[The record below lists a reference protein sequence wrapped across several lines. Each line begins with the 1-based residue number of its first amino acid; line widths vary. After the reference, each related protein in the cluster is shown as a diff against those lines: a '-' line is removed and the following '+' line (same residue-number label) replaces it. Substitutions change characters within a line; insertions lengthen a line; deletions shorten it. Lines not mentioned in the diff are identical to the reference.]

1 MMVRRRTVHFD
12 DAAVGAM
19 NATTRLGTSG
29 LRLRT
34 ATNLAVLLFVSVLAI
49 KQLSTIIQPMV
60 VAVFLFFAIRPPA
73 AWLEKRIGH
82 PLLSYTGVLVA
93 FLGFIIL
100 ISQILFSS
108 LSGFSSEVPS
118 LTPKFNDKIEW
129 VEGLQFFGYS
139 VDLEG
144 LQSVV
149 SIEEINRL
157 VTEFIGSLASFT
169 ANMLTVLIFLAFIIL
184 EAESLPGRIMAAF
197 PDESNRFDSIAK
209 KAEKNINVYIKT
221 KATVALGQAI
231 IAGIVLSMFEIPG
244 AFIWAFLVFIL
255 DFIPYLG
262 AFLSFIP
269 PIILAF
275 IQLPITGFVAVV
287 VLLVGNQQVW
297 GSFVEPQLAGQR
309 LDMSPIVLLF
319 LVAFWYWAWGL
330 TGMILGVPLAVIMK
344 ILLESDER
352 TLPIAIMLSRNPPS
366 SIEDKNDDSVS
377 ID

>member
-1 MMVRRRTVHFD
+1 
-12 DAAVGAM
+12 M

-197 PDESNRFDSIAK
+197 PDESNRFDSC
-209 KAEKNINVYIKT
+209 
-221 KATVALGQAI
+221 
-231 IAGIVLSMFEIPG
+231 
-244 AFIWAFLVFIL
+244 
-255 DFIPYLG
+255 
-262 AFLSFIP
+262 
-269 PIILAF
+269 
-275 IQLPITGFVAVV
+275 
-287 VLLVGNQQVW
+287 LLYT
-297 GSFVEPQLAGQR
+297 
-309 LDMSPIVLLF
+309 SPSPRDP
-319 LVAFWYWAWGL
+319 
-330 TGMILGVPLAVIMK
+330 M
-344 ILLESDER
+344 
-352 TLPIAIMLSRNPPS
+352 
-366 SIEDKNDDSVS
+366 
-377 ID
+377 

>member
-1 MMVRRRTVHFD
+1 MS
-12 DAAVGAM
+12 DAS
-19 NATTRLGTSG
+19 RLGTSG

-34 ATNLAVLLFVSVLAI
+34 TTNLAVLLFVSVLAI
-49 KQLSTIIQPMV
+49 KQLAAIIQPMV
-60 VAVFLFFAIRPPA
+60 VAIFLFFAVRPPA
-73 AWLEKRIGH
+73 AWLERRIGH
-82 PLLSYTGVLVA
+82 PLLSYTGVMLA
-93 FLGFIIL
+93 FLGVIIL
-100 ISQILFSS
+100 VSQILFSS

-118 LTPKFNDKIEW
+118 LEPKFNDKINWLEELE
-129 VEGLQFFGYS
+129 VFGYS
-139 VDLEG
+139 IDLEG
-144 LQSVV
+144 LQTIL

-184 EAESLPGRIMAAF
+184 EAESLPGRVMAAF
-197 PDESNRFDSIAK
+197 PNEANRFDNIAS
-209 KAEKNINVYIKT
+209 KAEKNINVYIRT
-221 KATVALGQAI
+221 KATVAFGQALVAW
-231 IAGIVLSMFEIPG
+231 IALYAFNIPG
-244 AFIWAFLVFIL
+244 AFMWAFLVFIL

-262 AFLSFIP
+262 ALLSFVP
-269 PIILAF
+269 PIVLAF
-275 IQLPITGFVAVV
+275 IQLPFAGFIAIVAI
-287 VLLVGNQQVW
+287 LVGNQQLW

-366 SIEDKNDDSVS
+366 SVDDGNSDPVA
-377 ID
+377 

>member
-1 MMVRRRTVHFD
+1 MS
-12 DAAVGAM
+12 DAV
-19 NATTRLGTSG
+19 RLGTSG

-34 ATNLAVLLFVSVLAI
+34 ATYLAVLLFVSVLAI
-49 KQLSTIIQPMV
+49 KQLSDIIQPMV

-73 AWLEKRIGH
+73 AWLEEKFGH

-93 FLGFIIL
+93 FLGVIIL
-100 ISQILFSS
+100 VSQILFSS

-118 LTPKFNDKIEW
+118 LSPKLNDKIDW
-129 VEGLQFFGYS
+129 LEGLEIFGYS
-139 VDLEG
+139 IDLEG
-144 LQSVV
+144 LQTII

-184 EAESLPGRIMAAF
+184 EAESLPGRVMAAF
-197 PDESNRFDSIAK
+197 PEESDRFDNIAT

-221 KATVALGQAI
+221 KATVAFGQAV
-231 IAGIVLSMFEIPG
+231 IAGVALYAFDIPG

-262 AFLSFIP
+262 AFLSFVP

-275 IQLPITGFVAVV
+275 IQLPLTGFIAVV
-287 VLLVGNQQVW
+287 AILVGNQQLW

-352 TLPIAIMLSRNPPS
+352 TMPIAIMLSRNPPS
-366 SIEDKNDDSVS
+366 PVDDGNEDT
-377 ID
+377 IAGE